1 MPVLCVLEQPVNFQ
15 PLQVVVDIAEKCR
28 YRTRTGLVLQQEQEV
43 DRGTPK
49 QSQK

>member
-1 MPVLCVLEQPVNFQ
+1 MPWVAEDEQNASQLFD
-15 PLQVVVDIAEKCR
+15 QVVVDIAEKCR
-28 YRTRTGLVLQQEQEV
+28 YRTGRGLQEQEV